1 MELGASLRFVYPTD
15 GQEVDFQRE
24 ERNLPPGGFL
34 QTPSADFRPKRQA
47 ANFLEAAK
55 AVAEAG
61 MDLLLVGDRH
71 AVPINAFSPIP
82 LLARLMSVT
91 GTMPVGCLF
100 LAPFY
105 NPILLA
111 EQLGTLSALSEGP
124 LIAAFAIGDNEAQ
137 FTAFNMALK
146 SRTVRTDEVVE
157 IVRRLLSGE
166 SVSFEGRYH
175 RLDHVGIGP
184 LPEQPLPIWIG
195 GRRGAAVER
204 AGRLGDAWI
213 SDTRCS
219 DEELGEEL
227 HRYQEAAK
235 QSNRLPKAILR
246 RNILVADT
254 DAEAQKTV
262 EAILTNSYRGLSPER
277 VLYGSARTVTEKL
290 MAYEAMGFSMT
301 IVRHL
306 AGDHAMMLNSVGHI
320 GSGVMPILNALRGT
334 VKPLP

>member
-15 GQEVDFQRE
+15 GEAVDFQRE

-34 QTPSADFRPKRQA
+34 ETPSADFRPKRQA
-47 ANFLEAAK
+47 ANFLGAAR
-55 AVAEAG
+55 AIAEAG

-91 GTMPVGCLF
+91 GAMPVGCLF

-105 NPILLA
+105 HPILLA

-137 FTAFNMALK
+137 FSAFNMALK

-175 RLDHVGIGP
+175 RLDTVGIGP

-195 GRRGAAVER
+195 GRRGAAVDR

-219 DEELGEEL
+219 NDELREEL

-235 QSNRLPKAILR
+235 KSSRVPKAMLR

-262 EAILTNSYRGLSPER
+262 AAILANSYRGLSPER

-290 MAYEAMGFSMT
+290 MAYETMGFSMT

-320 GSGVMPILNALRGT
+320 GSGVMPVLKALRANG
-334 VKPLP
+334 

>member
-15 GQEVDFQRE
+15 REEVDFQRE

-34 QTPSADFRPKRQA
+34 VTRTEDFRPKRQA
-47 ANFLEAAK
+47 ANFVDAAK
-55 AVAEAG
+55 AVHDAG

-82 LLARLMSVT
+82 LLARLMAVT
-91 GTMPVGCLF
+91 GSMPVGCLF

-137 FTAFNMALK
+137 FSAFNMALK

-157 IVRRLLSGE
+157 IVRRLLDGQI
-166 SVSFEGRYH
+166 VTFEGRYH
-175 RLDHVGIGP
+175 RLDAVGVGP
-184 LPEQPLPIWIG
+184 LPESPIPIWIG

-219 DEELGEEL
+219 DEDLADELQ
-227 HRYQEAAK
+227 RYRAAAK
-235 QSNRLPKAILR
+235 DSNREPKAVLR
-246 RNILVADT
+246 RNILVADS
-254 DAEAQKTV
+254 DGEAKRAV
-262 EAILTNSYRGLSPER
+262 EAILANSYRGLSPDR
-277 VLYGSARTVTEKL
+277 VLYGSARSVAEKL
-290 MAYEAMGFSMT
+290 LVYEAMGFSLT

-306 AGDHAMMLNSVGHI
+306 AGDHAMMLDSVGYI
-320 GSGVMPILNALRGT
+320 GSGVMPLLKALRSP
-334 VKPLP
+334 VL

>member
-15 GQEVDFQRE
+15 SQDVDFQRE

-34 QTPSADFRPKRQA
+34 QTPSEDFKPKRQA
-47 ANFLEAAK
+47 GNFLEAAK
-55 AVAEAG
+55 AVNEAG

-82 LLARLMSVT
+82 LLARLMAVT
-91 GTMPVGCLF
+91 GSMPVGCLF

-105 NPILLA
+105 QPILLA

-137 FTAFNMALK
+137 FSAFNMALK

-157 IVRRLLSGE
+157 IVRRLLQGE

-175 RLDHVGIGP
+175 RLDNVGIGP
-184 LPEQPLPIWIG
+184 LPESPIPIWIG

-219 DEELGEEL
+219 DEELAEEL
-227 HRYQEAAK
+227 QRYRGAAEL
-235 QSNRLPKAILR
+235 SERNPKAVLR
-246 RNILVADT
+246 RNILVAETDT
-254 DAEAQKTV
+254 EARKSV
-262 EAILTNSYRGLSPER
+262 EAILSNSYRGLSPDR
-277 VLYGSARTVTEKL
+277 VLFGSARTVTEKL
-290 MAYEAMGFSMT
+290 LAYEAMGFAVT

-306 AGDHAMMLNSVGHI
+306 AGDHAMMLDSVGHI
-320 GSGVMPILNALRGT
+320 GSGVMPLLKALR
-334 VKPLP
+334 VHR

>member
-15 GQEVDFQRE
+15 RQDVDFQRD

-34 QTPSADFRPKRQA
+34 ETPSEDFRPKRQA
-47 ANFLEAAK
+47 GNFLEAAS
-55 AVAEAG
+55 AVYKAG

-82 LLARLMSVT
+82 LIARLMSVT

-111 EQLGTLSALSEGP
+111 EQLGTLSALSEGQ

-146 SRTVRTDEVVE
+146 SRTIRTDEVVE
-157 IVRRLLSGE
+157 IVRRLLNGE

-175 RLDHVGIGP
+175 RLDNVGIGP
-184 LPEQPLPIWIG
+184 LPEQPIPLWIG

-204 AGRLGDAWI
+204 AGRVGDAWI

-219 DEELGEEL
+219 DDELRGEL
-227 HRYQEAAK
+227 HRYQETAK
-235 QSNRLPKAILR
+235 QYDRRSKAVLR
-246 RNILVADT
+246 RNILVADS
-254 DAEAQKTV
+254 DLEAQRTV
-262 EAILTNSYRGLSPER
+262 EAILANSYRGLSPDR
-277 VLYGSARTVTEKL
+277 VLCGSARTVTEKL
-290 MAYEAMGFSMT
+290 LAYEAMGFEVT

-320 GSGVMPILNALRGT
+320 GAGVMPLLQALRGSRNG
-334 VKPLP
+334 

>member
-15 GQEVDFQRE
+15 RQEVDFQRE

-34 QTPSADFRPKRQA
+34 DTRAEEFRPKLQA
-47 ANFLEAAK
+47 ANFLQAAK
-55 AVAEAG
+55 AVHDAG

-71 AVPINAFSPIP
+71 AVPINSFSPIP
-82 LLARLMSVT
+82 LLARLMAVT
-91 GTMPVGCLF
+91 GSMPVGCLF

-105 NPILLA
+105 HPILLA

-157 IVRRLLSGE
+157 IVRRLLGGE
-166 SVSFEGRYH
+166 MVTFEGRYH
-175 RLDHVGIGP
+175 RLECVGVGP
-184 LPEQPLPIWIG
+184 LPDTPIPIWIG

-219 DEELGEEL
+219 DEELAEEL
-227 HRYQEAAK
+227 NRYREAAK
-235 QSNRLPKAILR
+235 QGGRVQKAVLR
-246 RNILVADT
+246 RNILVAET
-254 DAEAQKTV
+254 NAEAKKAV
-262 EAILTNSYRGLSPER
+262 EAILSNSYRGLSPDR
-277 VLYGSARTVTEKL
+277 VLFGDARTVTEKL
-290 MAYEAMGFSMT
+290 LAYEAMGFAVT

-306 AGDHAMMLNSVGHI
+306 AGDHTMMLDSVAHI
-320 GSGVMPILNALRGT
+320 GNGVMPLLKALRNS
-334 VKPLP
+334 K

>member
-15 GQEVDFQRE
+15 LQEVDFQRD

-34 QTPSADFRPKRQA
+34 ETATEDFRPKTQA
-47 ANFLEAAK
+47 RNFLEAAK
-55 AVAEAG
+55 AVNEAG

-105 NPILLA
+105 HPILLA
-111 EQLGTLSALSEGP
+111 EQLGTLSALSEGQ

-157 IVRRLLSGE
+157 IVRRLLKGE
-166 SVSFEGRYH
+166 SVTFEGRYH
-175 RLDHVGIGP
+175 RLDSVGIGL
-184 LPEQPLPIWIG
+184 LPEQPIPIWIG

-219 DEELGEEL
+219 DEELRVEL
-227 HRYQEAAK
+227 HRYREATK
-235 QSNRLPKAILR
+235 RSNRVPKAVLR
-246 RNILVADT
+246 RNILVAESDVQ
-254 DAEAQKTV
+254 AQEIV
-262 EAILTNSYRGLSPER
+262 EAILANSYRGLSPDR
-277 VLYGSARTVTEKL
+277 VLHGSARTVAERL
-290 MAYEAMGFSMT
+290 LAYEEMGFAVT

-306 AGDHAMMLNSVGHI
+306 AGDHSMMLNSVGYI
-320 GSGVMPILNALRGT
+320 GSGVMPLLKALRGT
-334 VKPLP
+334 L